1 MKKIISIFL
10 IMLIIF
16 TFTTFL
22 LPSEVSA
29 TTQDNYFYS
38 YSIPDKYDV
47 LTSDV
52 DDNSC
57 YNSYYLYGKNY
68 PTTISFYAFMYG
80 ENTYFTPYTQD
91 DLNSRISILRNVYDE
106 GRSETFTIESQEM
119 FYLNNVYGYRIRYS
133 VAYNNTSGK
142 KYGHDLIELRSDRT
156 SYTIQVDSSWDF
168 INSSEERNIIN
179 SFKIKDTVLKTNG
192 IPFTDVNKTDWF
204 YNSVKYTY
212 EHNMITG
219 LNQYTFGPYRKLSRA
234 MLVTILWRMESA
246 PMISTNRFSDIKTSD
261 WYAPA
266 VNWAAN
272 NYIVSGYASGK
283 FGPNDDI
290 TREQLCAILMNY
302 SRYKKVDITKRAD
315 ITKFRDWEKTQS
327 YFRDAVSWCLASN
340 IISGK
345 ENGTIL
351 DPRGTATRSE
361 VAAMITNYC
370 YNVKER

>member
-1 MKKIISIFL
+1 MKKIVSVFL
-10 IMLIIF
+10 IMLMIF
-16 TFTTFL
+16 TSIVLF
-22 LPSEVSA
+22 LPSQAIA

-38 YSIPDKYDV
+38 YSIPDKYSV
-47 LTSDV
+47 LTERMG
-52 DDNSC
+52 DDSC
-57 YNSYYLYGKNY
+57 YNSYHLYGSTY
-68 PTTISFYAFMYG
+68 STTISFSAYLYG
-80 ENTYFTPYTQD
+80 NNMFFVPYTQE
-91 DLNSRISILRNVYDE
+91 DLEDEIRILKDVYD
-106 GRSETFTIESQEM
+106 GDQGETLVIESQGM
-119 FYLNNVYGYRIRYS
+119 VYLNNVYGYRIQYS
-133 VAYNNTSGK
+133 VSYNNTSQR
-142 KYGHDLIELRSDRT
+142 KYGYDLIELRSDTT
-156 SYTIQVDSSWDF
+156 SYTIKVSSSWNF
-168 INSSEERNIIN
+168 INSTEELNIVN
-179 SFKIKDTVLKTNG
+179 SFRIKDTISKTNG
-192 IPFTDVNKTDWF
+192 IPFTDVKQSDWF

-219 LNQYTFGPYRKLSRA
+219 LNKYTFGPYRKLSRA
-234 MLVTILWRMESA
+234 MLVTILWRMEGA

-302 SRYKKVDITKRAD
+302 SRYKKIDISKRAD
-315 ITKFRDWEKTQS
+315 ITKFKDSEKTQS

-345 ENGTIL
+345 DNGTIL